1 MEPIMTPR
9 QCAAARA
16 LLSISQPCLAERAG
30 VSRRVVQK
38 FESEE
43 GPVKPVTITAI
54 RAALEASGVTL
65 LFSPLEGVAIRPA
78 DP

>member
-1 MEPIMTPR
+1 MTPR

-16 LLSISQPCLAERAG
+16 LLGISQPELAERAG

-43 GPVKPVTITAI
+43 GAVKPVTISAI
-54 RAALEASGVTL
+54 RGALEASGVAL
-65 LFSPLEGVAIRPA
+65 LFYPLEGVAIRTAAP
-78 DP
+78 